1 MAELG
6 KTARYY
12 KSHPKA
18 RRVKAKYD
26 TEYHSSDERKKY
38 RAKLNR
44 ERRRR
49 RLKGSDKDLSHTESG
64 KLVLEDRSKNRARN
78 NSGNNGRLKKD

>member
-1 MAELG
+1 MR

-12 KSHPKA
+12 SENPEAKK
-18 RRVKAKYD
+18 VKAAYDKKYHA
-26 TEYHSSDERKKY
+26 TDERKKY

-49 RLKGSDKDLSHTESG
+49 KLRGDDRDLSHKKNGE
-64 KLVLEDRSKNRARN
+64 LVLENKSSNRARQGADGG
-78 NSGNNGRLKKD
+78 STKK

>member
-12 KSHPKA
+12 SENPDA
-18 RRVKAKYD
+18 RKVKALYD
-26 TEYHSSDERKKY
+26 KKYHSTDERKKY

-49 RLKGSDKDLSHTESG
+49 KLKGNEKDLSHTSDG
-64 KLVLEDRSKNRARN
+64 KLVLESKSKNRARN
-78 NSGNNGRLKKD
+78 GHGDNGRLK

>member
-26 TEYHSSDERKKY
+26 TEYHSTDERKKY

-49 RLKGSDKDLSHTESG
+49 KLRGDDRDLSHTSEN
-64 KLVLEDRSKNRARN
+64 KLVLESKSRNRARN
-78 NSGNNGRLKKD
+78 GHGDNGRLK

>member
-49 RLKGSDKDLSHTESG
+49 KLRGDDRDLSHTKSG
-64 KLVLEDRSKNRARN
+64 KLVLESKSVNRARN
-78 NSGNNGRLKKD
+78 NSGDNGRLK

>member
-12 KSHPKA
+12 KTHPKA
-18 RRVKAKYD
+18 RQVKAKYD
-26 TEYHSSDERKKY
+26 TEYHSTDERKKY

-49 RLKGSDKDLSHTESG
+49 KLRGDDRDLSHTKKGE
-64 KLVLEDRSKNRARN
+64 LVLENKSVNRARN
-78 NSGNNGRLKKD
+78 NSGDNGRLK